1 MADVS
6 MDENYGQ
13 VHGKIACLVFG
24 QYFSHLGHIVQYDGS
39 MDRCDDR
46 LDRLA
51 VGTRYRQILGARI
64 MWCIM

>member
-1 MADVS
+1 

-13 VHGKIACLVFG
+13 VHGEIACLVFG

-46 LDRLA
+46 L
-51 VGTRYRQILGARI
+51 
-64 MWCIM
+64 

>member
-1 MADVS
+1 MRQWFPLHTNKDHLTLDANVN

-13 VHGKIACLVFG
+13 VHGEIACLVFG

-46 LDRLA
+46 L
-51 VGTRYRQILGARI
+51 
-64 MWCIM
+64 